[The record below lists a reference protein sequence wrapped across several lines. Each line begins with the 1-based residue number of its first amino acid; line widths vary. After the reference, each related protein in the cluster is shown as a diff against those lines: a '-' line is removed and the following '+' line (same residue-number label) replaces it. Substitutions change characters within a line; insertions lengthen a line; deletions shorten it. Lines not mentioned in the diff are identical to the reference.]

1 MAVSDDLPDKN
12 DKTLLAQQ
20 IYAVLLRKLTT
31 NELAPG
37 TKLNIDGMSKKL
49 GVSRS
54 PVAAAF
60 SALERDGFLKIVP
73 KNGTFVR
80 DFTREE
86 LQGIFMARS
95 ALERVVASFG
105 VRKASEE
112 SLLEM
117 REKLEKIGQKKKYVD
132 ADLLT
137 CFDLELEMHRF
148 LSEFLPDIV
157 RREYNIIS
165 NLTMRSRLITLK
177 METEKYSVAEL
188 IQRDVRI
195 HVAILDAFLARNTE
209 RAARL
214 LERDSRQS
222 KRNTIN
228 HLY

>member
-1 MAVSDDLPDKN
+1 MTETSDAPDKK
-12 DKTLLAQQ
+12 DRTLLAQR
-20 IYAVLLRKLTT
+20 IYAVLLQKLTT
-31 NELAPG
+31 NELTPG
-37 TKLNIDGMSKKL
+37 TKLNIDGMSKLL

-80 DFTREE
+80 DFSREE
-86 LQGIFMARS
+86 LRAVFMARS
-95 ALERVVASFG
+95 ALERVVASFA
-105 VRKASEE
+105 VRKASRE
-112 SLLEM
+112 SLLAM
-117 REKLEKIGQKKKYVD
+117 RERLEKLGKKKKYAD
-132 ADLLT
+132 ADLLA

-148 LSEFLPDIV
+148 LSDFLPDIV

-165 NLTMRSRLITLK
+165 NLTLRSRLITLK
-177 METEKYSVAEL
+177 METEKHSLADL
-188 IQRDVRI
+188 IARDVRI
-195 HVAILDAFLARNTE
+195 HMGILDAFLARNTE
-209 RAARL
+209 LAARL